1 ATLVD
6 ADRAAVL
13 AYLAARQGVKQ
24 TSATILRR
32 INKENNFTI
41 AELETA
47 LAFLEGMSPQL
58 VEHTREDLGST
69 KYYGITSAGVL
80 HYERNL

>member
-1 ATLVD
+1 MDKQRNELCRNEA
-6 ADRAAVL
+6 L
-13 AYLAARQGVKQ
+13 AYLAARQGIRQ

-32 INKENNFTI
+32 LNTENNFTV

-47 LAFLEGMSPQL
+47 LAFLEGMQL
-58 VEHTREDLGST
+58 VEHTLQDLGST